1 MGDKYA
7 DADDGDRQIEMWK
20 IKRVR
25 ADAGAH
31 AGRSQQTVKHMLD
44 YASLWNKASMLPC
57 V

>member
-25 ADAGAH
+25 AAPGALAGCSQH
-31 AGRSQQTVKHMLD
+31 AVECLHDL
-44 YASLWNKASMLPC
+44 
-57 V
+57 